1 MDIINWAAFK
11 WLHSAAL
18 RYAKYV
24 LRKEETMRAIYVS
37 VLVLIL
43 ALSAAFSPVLAP
55 AEAHV
60 YYTVRSGDTL
70 YDISRQYGVSVGV
83 LSAAN
88 RLRGDLIVPNQ
99 VLVIPEHVLRYSRG
113 DICQDELAL
122 LARIIHAE
130 ARGESFWGQVAVGA
144 VIMNR
149 LASPDFPSDLRS
161 VVFQR
166 SANVFQFS
174 PVGDGS
180 IVLSPDERA
189 FQAARQALRG
199 MDPTEG
205 ALYFYNP
212 KLARDTWIR
221 TLPVITTIGNH
232 VFATKI

>member
-1 MDIINWAAFK
+1 
-11 WLHSAAL
+11 
-18 RYAKYV
+18 
-24 LRKEETMRAIYVS
+24 MRVIYVS
-37 VLVLIL
+37 VLVLVL
-43 ALSAAFSPVLAP
+43 ALGAALSPVSAA
-55 AEAHV
+55 AHV
-60 YYTVRSGDTL
+60 YYTVQNGDTL

-113 DICQDELAL
+113 DICQEELAL

-130 ARGESFWGQVAVGA
+130 ARGESFAGQVAVGA

-161 VVFQR
+161 VIFQR
-166 SANVFQFS
+166 SASVFQFS

-189 FQAARQALRG
+189 FQAAKQALRG
-199 MDPTEG
+199 MDPTHG
-205 ALYFYNP
+205 ALFFYNP
-212 KLARDTWIR
+212 KLASDTWIR